1 MKTDKY
7 GLIIFEDDDF
17 GNLPEYSKTMNAAI
31 IKALNDN
38 QGDPGPEGPPGPAGG
53 VNSINGLQGDIVEKH
68 YTTTLTENLITTELE
83 LPASYKVGTNCLQV
97 YFEGDLLEKDI
108 HYEEVG
114 EPNSISNKIKID
126 WLTNWKEE
134 TGEEELIFSF
144 IVQGTYEEV

>member
-1 MKTDKY
+1 MEK
-7 GLIIFEDDDF
+7 INFEDGQLVNAGYVEIDGKKYNITEAEYTGKTPLSAF
-17 GNLPEYSKTMNAAI
+17 NLNK
-31 IKALNDN
+31 LQDN
-38 QGDPGPEGPPGPAGG
+38 IEQ
-53 VNSINGLQGDIVEKH
+53 H
-68 YTTTLTENLITTELE
+68 YYTKTLTDNLTNTELE

-108 HYEEVG
+108 HYEEIG

-144 IVQGTYEEV
+144 IVQGTYEETGE